1 MFSIKGQLHAELIL
15 EACFQNPISM
25 PCQCYQGGTHESNKL
40 GFYQFQ
46 ENFGCRCIMNMQDLC
61 TFFAEFRLSFLDG
74 SNDHVS
80 AASRGHPVEST
91 LDAIHGDN
99 KQVLTTYKQTHPS
112 VTHMLATSTSTCPW

>member
-1 MFSIKGQLHAELIL
+1 MKA
-15 EACFQNPISM
+15 IS
-25 PCQCYQGGTHESNKL
+25 L
-40 GFYQFQ
+40 GFI
-46 ENFGCRCIMNMQDLC
+46 NTRKTGCGCIMNMQHLC

-99 KQVLTTYKQTHPS
+99 KQVLTTYKQTS
-112 VTHMLATSTSTCPW
+112 LY